1 MLYCFWLWVLTSVTG
16 QCPLCFFLF
25 SPLHFCVKKYKNCYF
40 KKTNSIARFCRSW
53 HLVQCTS
60 MYCDCELLLL
70 LDKQYSTDRNSR
82 NSFSPFHLMFI
93 KAICCYSKGLDDR
106 VMWKTIAIKVSCR
119 VEIASC
125 KNCEKKN
132 LLYLFIIVNNFK
144 VVCGNFE
151 LHAYKRC
158 NFL

>member
-40 KKTNSIARFCRSW
+40 KKTNIIAPFCRSW
-53 HLVQCTS
+53 HLVQCT
-60 MYCDCELLLL
+60 YCDCELLLQ

-119 VEIASC
+119 VEIASYKDC
-125 KNCEKKN
+125 KKKE
-132 LLYLFIIVNNFK
+132 FIVSIYNSSAQF
-144 VVCGNFE
+144 
-151 LHAYKRC
+151 
-158 NFL
+158 

>member
-1 MLYCFWLWVLTSVTG
+1 MY
-16 QCPLCFFLF
+16 
-25 SPLHFCVKKYKNCYF
+25 KY
-40 KKTNSIARFCRSW
+40 
-53 HLVQCTS
+53 VCT
-60 MYCDCELLLL
+60 YCDCELLLL

-106 VMWKTIAIKVSCR
+106 VMGKTMTIKVSCR

-132 LLYLFIIVNNFK
+132 LLYLFIIVHNFK

-151 LHAYKRC
+151 LHAYVC
-158 NFL
+158 EVYIF

>member
-1 MLYCFWLWVLTSVTG
+1 MMTDEFI
-16 QCPLCFFLF
+16 QC
-25 SPLHFCVKKYKNCYF
+25 
-40 KKTNSIARFCRSW
+40 
-53 HLVQCTS
+53 LVFT
-60 MYCDCELLLL
+60 
-70 LDKQYSTDRNSR
+70 KYSTDRNSR

-151 LHAYKRC
+151 LTYVRC
-158 NFL
+158 IFFLDFGKILALQFLHHPANCKANILTLLLFHEASSRWQKQMSTHSESTLQNPNKTVPFGC